1 MKYRHA
7 CLSMIILAIAAP
19 VLAAD
24 ATRQR
29 SVTVSGEAEVK
40 VVPDEVVLSFG
51 VESHDKSLVEVKR
64 MNDARVKDIVN
75 GLLAQN
81 VMNKDIKTDYI
92 NLQPEYQYSASSFGR
107 GAGTFIDYSERTAFV
122 VTLRDITK
130 YEAVITALL
139 QSGTESI
146 NSVSFRTSETRKFKD
161 EARTLAMKAAREK
174 AEALAAVLG
183 EQIGRVRDIHE
194 GQENTYGGFLLQ
206 RNVNAQVNA
215 FQNSAGAG
223 DASDSSLAPGTLS
236 IRANVTVTFDLK

>member
-7 CLSMIILAIAAP
+7 CLPIILFLAIAAP

-24 ATRQR
+24 APPQR
-29 SVTVSGEAEVK
+29 SVTVTGEAEVK

-64 MNDARVKDIVN
+64 MNDTRVKNIVN

-92 NLQPEYQYSASSFGR
+92 NLQPEYQYSSSSFGR
-107 GAGTFIDYSERTAFV
+107 GVGTFIDYSERTAFV

-139 QSGTESI
+139 QAGTESI
-146 NSVSFRTSETRKFKD
+146 SSVNFRTSETRKFKD

-183 EQIGRVRDIHE
+183 EQIGRVREIHE
-194 GQENTYGGFLLQ
+194 GQENTYGGFFQ
-206 RNVNAQVNA
+206 RNANAQVNA